1 MIISNKISH
10 SIVHRLSENQRINPE
25 YTEAYQYCIEQFLDL
40 IIFNLSLLILGVFLN
55 RFSLAI
61 FYIITITP
69 IKMLAGGAHANSR
82 GLCSFLSY
90 SVYLGAVFLSPYLP
104 FSKQC
109 ILIMLLPVETLIFI
123 LTPVKHPDK
132 DLTKEQTKRVKLAL
146 LKYIIGLTIIIGV
159 LAFIDK
165 TGLLKLII
173 LCLLI
178 VLFNQFIGIVLYYN
192 PHHLHPKKRRT

>member
-123 LTPVKHPDK
+123 LTAAVKSTQD
-132 DLTKEQTKRVKLAL
+132 ELAESERKWFL
-146 LKYIIGLTIIIGV
+146 LGQSTL
-159 LAFIDK
+159 
-165 TGLLKLII
+165 
-173 LCLLI
+173 
-178 VLFNQFIGIVLYYN
+178 
-192 PHHLHPKKRRT
+192 